1 MEEGEVFDSS
11 LLKETVNSLI
21 ASGKR
26 NFALDLSTL
35 DYIYS
40 DTINALMALNRITL
54 DVSGRLSLLGPQPE
68 VLQIL
73 KRAGIHNILRIFDN
87 ETELIR
93 TSEDIILQTSSFHLG
108 ELKTLAQQEPQSEF
122 DQLRSEIG
130 SAFGSSPSDMHED
143 PLPPP
148 PKTKSV
154 SSYMQTQPPSMGP
167 VASSIEQEFDDAF
180 SQFESDDS
188 NLGYN
193 AASENQYNVPSQSA
207 NYIPPPPPTRTVFN
221 PAASQFQNRQYT
233 PQPPVAPVP
242 PPRPV
247 APQTPFDSV
256 QMPSG
261 RQPDMGGAR
270 NDRFQ
275 PSAPVSPRATQ
286 PIKTIPPAIEQD
298 EFDDEIGSRG
308 RTSKIKVQDDSFDE
322 SDDEFFEE
330 GKKKSP
336 VPMLIIIVVLLALG
350 GVGVYFA
357 YNMLSSKPAVQTPV
371 TAVPQPQPPAPPP
384 VPADSSTKQAE
395 PEAIE
400 PVKEPPKKEVVE
412 RKPEPK
418 IKETVRSTKPK
429 PKVEPRTSSRPVA
442 DEPAVTENKV
452 TITSTPS
459 GAKVTINGE
468 YMGITPY
475 TWDKPIFGPLSVVV
489 SKDGY
494 EDDSK
499 VFEFTGGK
507 VRETFSLR
515 KAAVAAPPPVTY
527 SEPEPE
533 PYTPPAP
540 KYTPPP
546 PPAPVP
552 EPEPVARSTPA
563 PTPVSSSFTGGE
575 ASIFIASIPPVADVF
590 LDGKLVGKTN
600 VSEIKL
606 PAGTHNLKFVK
617 GVKETTK
624 AITVQPGKNPSQMV
638 RLQ

>member
-1 MEEGEVFDSS
+1 
-11 LLKETVNSLI
+11 
-21 ASGKR
+21 
-26 NFALDLSTL
+26 
-35 DYIYS
+35 
-40 DTINALMALNRITL
+40 MALNRITL

-108 ELKTLAQQEPQSEF
+108 ELKNLAQQEPQSEF

-130 SAFGSSPSDMHED
+130 SAFGSTPSDMQED
-143 PLPPP
+143 SLPPP
-148 PKTKSV
+148 PKTKSI
-154 SSYMQTQPPSMGP
+154 SSFMPTQPPAVGP
-167 VASSIEQEFDDAF
+167 VVSSIEQEFDDAF
-180 SQFESDDS
+180 NQFESEDD
-188 NLGYN
+188 NVDYN
-193 AASENQYNVPSQSA
+193 AAAPNQYNNPQMA
-207 NYIPPPPPTRTVFN
+207 NFIPPPPPTRTVFN
-221 PAASQFQNRQYT
+221 PAAAQFQNRQYM
-233 PQPPVAPVP
+233 PQPPVSPVP

-247 APQTPFDSV
+247 VPQTPAFESP

-261 RQPDMGGAR
+261 HVPTDFSGVR

-275 PSAPVSPRATQ
+275 PPPSTRAAQPV
-286 PIKTIPPAIEQD
+286 ED
-298 EFDDEIGSRG
+298 EFDEEIKGRG
-308 RTSKIKVQDDSFDE
+308 RASKAKVQDDSFDE

-371 TAVPQPQPPAPPP
+371 TTTPQPQPPAPSP
-384 VPADSSTKQAE
+384 VPTDTTSKVSGSVAKEEEKKATEEKVAE
-395 PEAIE
+395 
-400 PVKEPPKKEVVE
+400 K
-412 RKPEPK
+412 KPEHRVS
-418 IKETVRSTKPK
+418 ETARVSQSKPK
-429 PKVEPRTSSRPVA
+429 PRPSTPATRRSSAPVSK
-442 DEPAVTENKV
+442 PAVSENKV
-452 TITSTPS
+452 VITSTPS
-459 GAKVTINGE
+459 GAKVTINGD
-468 YMGITPY
+468 YLGITPY

-494 EDDSK
+494 EDDSR
-499 VFEFTGGK
+499 VFEFTGGSI
-507 VRETFSLR
+507 RESFSLR
-515 KAAVAAPPPVTY
+515 KAAIAPPPPPAVTY

-533 PYTPPAP
+533 PEPEPMVP
-540 KYTPPP
+540 KYTPPTPP
-546 PPAPVP
+546 PPAP
-552 EPEPVARSTPA
+552 EPVVAKPA
-563 PTPVSSSFTGGE
+563 PVPVSSSISGGD
-575 ASIFIASIPPVADVF
+575 ASIFIASIPPVADVY

-617 GVKETTK
+617 GVKEITK

>member
-26 NFALDLSTL
+26 NFALDLSPL

-87 ETELIR
+87 ETELLR
-93 TSEDIILQTSSFHLG
+93 TSEEIILQTSSFHLG
-108 ELKTLAQQEPQSEF
+108 ELKNLAQQEPQSEF

-130 SAFGSSPSDMHED
+130 SAFGGAPSDMQED

-148 PKTKSV
+148 PKTKSI
-154 SSYMQTQPPSMGP
+154 SSYMPSQPPAGGHL
-167 VASSIEQEFDDAF
+167 ASSIEQEFDDAF
-180 SQFESDDS
+180 SQFESDDG
-188 NLGYN
+188 NMDYN
-193 AASENQYNVPSQSA
+193 AAPPNQYNNPQA
-207 NYIPPPPPTRTVFN
+207 GNYIPPPPPTRTVFN
-221 PAASQFQNRQYT
+221 PAAAQFQNRQYM
-233 PQPPVAPVP
+233 PQPPVSPVP

-247 APQTPFDSV
+247 APQTPGFESA
-256 QMPSG
+256 QMSSG
-261 RQPDMGGAR
+261 HQPTDFSGVSD
-270 NDRFQ
+270 DRFQ
-275 PSAPVSPRATQ
+275 PSVSAHAAQ
-286 PIKTIPPAIEQD
+286 PIDDDFD
-298 EFDDEIGSRG
+298 EEILGKA
-308 RTSKIKVQDDSFDE
+308 RTSKVKIKDDSFDE
-322 SDDEFFEE
+322 SDDDFFEE
-330 GKKKSP
+330 GRKKSP

-371 TAVPQPQPPAPPP
+371 TTTPQLQPSTS
-384 VPADSSTKQAE
+384 ADTTSKVTESE
-395 PEAIE
+395 
-400 PVKEPPKKEVVE
+400 VKEEEKQTPEEKVVE
-412 RKPEPK
+412 KKPEQ
-418 IKETVRSTKPK
+418 TVRGTARVSQSKPK
-429 PKVEPRTSSRPVA
+429 AKPRPTTSPRSSSPASRPVA
-442 DEPAVTENKV
+442 SENKV
-452 TITSTPS
+452 VITSTPS
-459 GAKVTINGE
+459 GAKVTINGD
-468 YMGITPY
+468 YLGITPY

-499 VFEFTGGK
+499 VFEFTGGSA
-507 VRETFSLR
+507 RESFSLR
-515 KAAVAAPPPVTY
+515 KAAIAPPPPVTY
-527 SEPEPE
+527 TEPEPE
-533 PYTPPAP
+533 PPAPVYTP
-540 KYTPPP
+540 PPP
-546 PPAPVP
+546 PPAPVTKSAP
-552 EPEPVARSTPA
+552 APVATPA
-563 PTPVSSSFTGGE
+563 PTPVSSSISGGD
-575 ASIFIASIPPVADVF
+575 ASIFIASIPPVADVY
-590 LDGKLVGKTN
+590 LNGKLVGKTN

-617 GVKETTK
+617 GVKEITK

>member
-1 MEEGEVFDSS
+1 
-11 LLKETVNSLI
+11 
-21 ASGKR
+21 
-26 NFALDLSTL
+26 LSPL

-93 TSEDIILQTSSFHLG
+93 TSEEIILQTSSFHLG
-108 ELKTLAQQEPQSEF
+108 ELKNLAQQEPQSEF

-130 SAFGSSPSDMHED
+130 SAFGGTPSDMHED

-148 PKTKSV
+148 PKTKNL
-154 SSYMQTQPPSMGP
+154 SSYMPTQPPVAGP
-167 VASSIEQEFDDAF
+167 IASSIEQEFDDAF
-180 SQFESDDS
+180 SQFESEESGMDYS
-188 NLGYN
+188 
-193 AASENQYNVPSQSA
+193 AATPNQYNNPQTA

-221 PAASQFQNRQYT
+221 PAAAQFQNRQYT
-233 PQPPVAPVP
+233 PQPPVSPVP

-247 APQTPFDSV
+247 VPQSPVFESP

-261 RQPDMGGAR
+261 SQPTDFSGVR

-275 PSAPVSPRATQ
+275 PPVSSRAPQ
-286 PIKTIPPAIEQD
+286 PAADK
-298 EFDDEIGSRG
+298 EFEDEIAGKG

-336 VPMLIIIVVLLALG
+336 VPMLVLILVLLAIG

-357 YNMLSSKPAVQTPV
+357 YNMLSSKPEVQTPV
-371 TAVPQPQPPAPPP
+371 STTPQPQPPAPPASVDTTSKVSETQVKEEVKDEPEQKVVEKKTEPKARETARVSQP
-384 VPADSSTKQAE
+384 VPKARPQQPVTPRRSSFPSTPAE
-395 PEAIE
+395 
-400 PVKEPPKKEVVE
+400 
-412 RKPEPK
+412 
-418 IKETVRSTKPK
+418 S
-429 PKVEPRTSSRPVA
+429 
-442 DEPAVTENKV
+442 ENKV
-452 TITSTPS
+452 VITSIPS
-459 GAKVTINGE
+459 GAKVTINGD
-468 YMGITPY
+468 YVGITPF

-494 EDDSK
+494 EDESK
-499 VFEFTGGK
+499 VFEFTGGST
-507 VRETFSLR
+507 RESFTLR
-515 KAAVAAPPPVTY
+515 KAAIAPPPPVTY

-533 PYTPPAP
+533 PEPVAP

-546 PPAPVP
+546 APAPTP
-552 EPEPVARSTPA
+552 IPGPVEKPA
-563 PTPVSSSFTGGE
+563 PMPTPVSSVISGGE
-575 ASIFIASIPPVADVF
+575 ASIFIASIPPVADVY
-590 LDGKLVGKTN
+590 LDGKLIGKTN

-617 GVKETTK
+617 GVKEITK

>member
-1 MEEGEVFDSS
+1 
-11 LLKETVNSLI
+11 
-21 ASGKR
+21 
-26 NFALDLSTL
+26 
-35 DYIYS
+35 
-40 DTINALMALNRITL
+40 MALNRITL

-87 ETELIR
+87 ETELLR

-108 ELKTLAQQEPQSEF
+108 ELKNLAQQEPQSEF

-130 SAFGSSPSDMHED
+130 SAFGGAPSDMQED
-143 PLPPP
+143 PLSPP
-148 PKTKSV
+148 PKTKNI
-154 SSYMQTQPPSMGP
+154 SSYTQSQPPATGH

-180 SQFESDDS
+180 SQFESDDG
-188 NLGYN
+188 NMDYN
-193 AASENQYNVPSQSA
+193 AAPPNQYNNPQTG

-221 PAASQFQNRQYT
+221 PAATQFQNRQYM
-233 PQPPVAPVP
+233 PQPPVSPVP

-247 APQTPFDSV
+247 APQTPVFESA

-261 RQPDMGGAR
+261 HQPTDFSGVR

-275 PSAPVSPRATQ
+275 PPVSTHAAQ
-286 PIKTIPPAIEQD
+286 PLD
-298 EFDDEIGSRG
+298 NEFDEEITGRG
-308 RTSKIKVQDDSFDE
+308 RTSKVKVQDDSFDE
-322 SDDEFFEE
+322 SDDDFFEE

-350 GVGVYFA
+350 GAGVYFA
-357 YNMLSSKPAVQTPV
+357 YNMLSNKPAVQTPV
-371 TAVPQPQPPAPPP
+371 TTTPPPAVPPAAPADTASKVSESEAKEEEKETPEEKVVEKKPQPK
-384 VPADSSTKQAE
+384 V
-395 PEAIE
+395 
-400 PVKEPPKKEVVE
+400 
-412 RKPEPK
+412 R
-418 IKETVRSTKPK
+418 ETARVSQPK
-429 PKVEPRTSSRPVA
+429 PKAKPRSSTSPRRSA
-442 DEPAVTENKV
+442 STSTPAVSDNKV
-452 TITSTPS
+452 VITSTPS
-459 GAKVTINGE
+459 GAKVTINGD
-468 YMGITPY
+468 YMGLTPF

-499 VFEFTGGK
+499 VFEFTGGRA
-507 VRETFSLR
+507 RENFSLR
-515 KAAVAAPPPVTY
+515 KAAIAPPPPVTY

-533 PYTPPAP
+533 PEPPAP

-546 PPAPVP
+546 PPPA
-552 EPEPVARSTPA
+552 PEPVAKTAPA
-563 PTPVSSSFTGGE
+563 PTPVSSSFSGGE

-590 LDGKLVGKTN
+590 LNGKLVGKTN

-617 GVKETTK
+617 GVKEISK

>member
-1 MEEGEVFDSS
+1 
-11 LLKETVNSLI
+11 
-21 ASGKR
+21 
-26 NFALDLSTL
+26 
-35 DYIYS
+35 
-40 DTINALMALNRITL
+40 MALNRITL

-93 TSEDIILQTSSFHLG
+93 TSEEIILQTSSFHLG
-108 ELKTLAQQEPQSEF
+108 DLKNLAQQEPQSEF

-130 SAFGSSPSDMHED
+130 SAFGGASSDMQEES
-143 PLPPP
+143 LPPP
-148 PKTKSV
+148 PKTKGI
-154 SSYMQTQPPSMGP
+154 SSYMPSQPPVVGP

-180 SQFESDDS
+180 SQFESEDS
-188 NLGYN
+188 GMDYN
-193 AASENQYNVPSQSA
+193 AATPNQYNNPQA
-207 NYIPPPPPTRTVFN
+207 TNYIPPPPPTRTVFN
-221 PAASQFQNRQYT
+221 PAAAQFQNRQYM
-233 PQPPVAPVP
+233 PQPPVSPVP

-247 APQTPFDSV
+247 VPQTPVFESP

-261 RQPDMGGAR
+261 HVPTDFSGVR

-275 PSAPVSPRATQ
+275 PPVSSHAAQ
-286 PIKTIPPAIEQD
+286 PLDD
-298 EFDDEIGSRG
+298 EFDEEIAGRG
-308 RTSKIKVQDDSFDE
+308 RKAKIQDDSFDE
-322 SDDEFFEE
+322 SDDDFFEE

-371 TAVPQPQPPAPPP
+371 TTPQPPAPPP
-384 VPADSSTKQAE
+384 APVDTASKVSE
-395 PEAIE
+395 SEA
-400 PVKEPPKKEVVE
+400 KEEAKEVEEKVVE
-412 RKPEPK
+412 KKSEPK
-418 IKETVRSTKPK
+418 VSETARVSQPKPK
-429 PKVEPRTSSRPVA
+429 PRTSTPTPASRRRAPVSK
-442 DEPAVTENKV
+442 PAASENKV
-452 TITSTPS
+452 VITSVPS
-459 GAKVTINGE
+459 GAKVTINGD

-499 VFEFTGGK
+499 VFEFTGGN
-507 VRETFSLR
+507 VRESFSLR
-515 KAAVAAPPPVTY
+515 KAAIAPPPPVTY

-533 PYTPPAP
+533 PPAS

-546 PPAPVP
+546 PPPAPAPVSV
-552 EPEPVARSTPA
+552 PEPVARPTPT
-563 PTPVSSSFTGGE
+563 PTPVSSSISGGE
-575 ASIFIASIPPVADVF
+575 ASIFIASIPPVADVY
-590 LDGKLVGKTN
+590 LDGKLIGKTN

-617 GVKETTK
+617 GVKEITK